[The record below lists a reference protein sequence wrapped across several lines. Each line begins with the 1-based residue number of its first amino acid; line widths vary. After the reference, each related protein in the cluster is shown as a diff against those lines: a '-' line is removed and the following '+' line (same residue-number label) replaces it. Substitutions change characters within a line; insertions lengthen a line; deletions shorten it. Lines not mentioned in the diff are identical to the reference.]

1 MARNVLHIAFSTEEA
16 QEVLRPTSE
25 DERIVR
31 EEVLFIRTAQVNVNL
46 ISGLKLCLIEM
57 EKYVFFYLRFPQL
70 CHLPT
75 KTDEP
80 HIPVD

>member
-1 MARNVLHIAFSTEEA
+1 MARNVQYIAFNTEEA
-16 QEVLRPTSE
+16 QEVLRPISE

-46 ISGLKLCLIEM
+46 MSGLKLCLFEIE
-57 EKYVFFYLRFPQL
+57 KVGFFDLRFPQL
-70 CHLPT
+70 CKLPT